1 VCAWREVDE
10 VCGDW
15 GVREHRLAA
24 TQKTSCLY
32 MFALRPRAFVFKNKC
47 WQFREAGP
55 ETVSH
60 ESGARRMGREGREG
74 HGPEGVCAWRE
85 VDEV

>member
-1 VCAWREVDE
+1 
-10 VCGDW
+10 
-15 GVREHRLAA
+15 LA
-24 TQKTSCLY
+24 TTTKTSCLY
-32 MFALRPRAFVFKNKC
+32 MFALRLLTVAFKNNC

-74 HGPEGVCAWRE
+74 HGREGVCAWRE
-85 VDEV
+85 VDEE